1 MIAGVILLLQF
12 ALGLNLFSLSPMLP
26 LVIDDFGISRTTA
39 GLLVAGPV
47 LMQAFFGLPG
57 SLLHRRFG
65 LRRTVLVG
73 AVLVGSLAISFAV
86 TSFTVILI
94 LRLVSGAGAGL
105 LITGTG
111 PLIMQWF
118 HGRELPV
125 MNTLFLTALSG
136 GISVGVLTGSPL
148 AGAVEWRVAV
158 SIFGATSLLGALAW
172 LVLGRTGES
181 AAEGLSGFQLADL
194 RVVLGD
200 RTVASLV
207 TADALVF
214 IQYAVLTSWLPTFF
228 NESRGMSL
236 DQAGFITGLLP
247 AVGIVAV
254 LVGGVLSYRFPR
266 WRLMLMIS
274 GVLVGVSGLASYLLT
289 DTFAISVAVIVLGV
303 GTWIYQPVFHTI
315 PMQLSWMTPDKVALV
330 WGSSMTIAGIG
341 MFVAPIVVGA
351 SRDLFG
357 SFVPGFL
364 IWSILA
370 WALVWVGFT
379 LSDQPS

>member
-1 MIAGVILLLQF
+1 MAAVILLLQF
-12 ALGLNLFSLSPMLP
+12 ALGLNLFSLAPMLP
-26 LVIDDFGISRTTA
+26 LIIDDFGISRTSA
-39 GLLVAGPV
+39 GVLVAGPV
-47 LMQAFFGLPG
+47 LMQALFGLPG
-57 SLLHRRFG
+57 SLLHGRFG

-86 TSFTVILI
+86 TSFAVTLI

-118 HGRELPV
+118 EGRELPV

-148 AGAVEWRVAV
+148 AGAVEWRYAV
-158 SIFGATSLLGALAW
+158 SIFGATSLIGALVW
-172 LVLGRTGES
+172 LLLGRTTTGADE
-181 AAEGLSGFQLADL
+181 EVGGFQLADL
-194 RVVLGD
+194 RMVLGD
-200 RTVASLV
+200 RTVLSLV

-214 IQYAVLTSWLPTFF
+214 VQYAVLTSWLPTFF

-236 DQAGFITGLLP
+236 DRAGFITGLLP

-254 LVGGVLSYRFPR
+254 LVGGVLSYRFTR
-266 WRLMLMIS
+266 WRLMLIIS
-274 GVLVGVSGLASYLLT
+274 GVLVGVSGMASYLLT
-289 DTFAISVAVIVLGV
+289 NSVAISVAVVVLGI

-315 PMQLSWMTPDKVALV
+315 PMQLPWMTPDKVALV
-330 WGSSMTIAGIG
+330 WGSSMTIAGVG

-351 SRDLFG
+351 ARDLFG
-357 SFVPGFL
+357 SFIPGFL
-364 IWSILA
+364 IWSALA
-370 WALVWVGFT
+370 WALVVVGFT
-379 LSDQPS
+379 VADQSS